1 MELACRARQILQ
13 EQHAKLG
20 RAWFQSYDWG
30 EFSKSVRHI
39 LEGGSVLLCVDKE
52 RTWFKHYVLAHL
64 NAKKL
69 RPLVPIV
76 DGFFGYPSLLQD
88 TQEWPLVSDLLD
100 LTYRNYMFWYVG
112 KGGDLSKWVS
122 SKAHFLWLLDTE
134 DGLLRAQDPLL
145 DLKLL
150 QLYRVFESVL
160 FESMLG
166 QLGLE

>member
-1 MELACRARQILQ
+1 MELARRACQILQ

-30 EFSKSVRHI
+30 EFAKGVRHI
-39 LEGGSVLLCVDKE
+39 LEGGSVLLCVDQE
-52 RTWFKHYVLAHL
+52 RAWFKHYVLAHL

-76 DGFFGYPSLLQD
+76 DGLLGYAPLLPD
-88 TQEWPLVSDLLD
+88 SREWPVIGDLLD

-112 KGGDLSKWVS
+112 KEGDLSEWIS
-122 SKAHFLWLLDTE
+122 NKAHFLWLLDAKK
-134 DGLLRAQDPLL
+134 GLLSAQDPLL

-166 QLGLE
+166 QLGSQ